1 MPPSP
6 STRIIDNDGT
16 FFSGVKSDQDP
27 GQIPLGY
34 SWMAVNAINIGGTWS
49 CRPGYRCVVPLP
61 DGNLQGGFIFRPG
74 GSLEQC
80 VVAVDGKIYVADW
93 PFVNFQQLTNL
104 QFSPYARQI
113 FWCQATQSAER
124 IAPDGVSPGTGPAPA
139 IKVITP
145 KAVVIIQDGGLTAP
159 AYYDGAN
166 SGHLAGDIYG
176 IPAGGDMAWVGDRLW
191 VSSGPQVLASDIS
204 NPFSFRETGYLG
216 GQVSFYFSSNVTAM
230 VVTPSTESPQLM
242 VFTDT
247 DGSLIQANIRDRS
260 QWTTTPNFQEQVIA
274 VGCPSSKSCVT
285 HYGRLAWFSPTGIA
299 FYDPALSGKITSRLP
314 VRDNEML
321 VSKAV
326 LSDDLTQV
334 ATGIFGQWMLVS
346 LPAEDV
352 YNRHTWVLNHAS
364 LTTLADDSGPSWSG
378 YWIGTRPVEWM
389 YGQIANT
396 ERIFHVS
403 VDYDGKNRLWE
414 CFLPDRL
421 DNRCPI
427 TWGIF
432 TRGYFGATAAIQEKP
447 PGTRCRLLWTDIAFA
462 GIEENVNLGV
472 FYAGG
477 TRGAYQQIMN
487 KLVAVSKGSLSYDQQ
502 LDANSTIYGFKPQSR
517 TLRTEDANQQA
528 PSDSSGACSVET
540 WDEDS
545 IDRNFQLLIVMHGPG
560 TIKWIR
566 PFAMLVPEDLSG
578 DARACDDET
587 GIRAVRFDGV
597 GVNADRYADA
607 VAELAAAPLADY
619 KSTQTKILD
628 QGGFE
633 AAGVGTAESM
643 VSQSA
648 ADRVATI
655 IATRMA
661 ENELGMLQP
670 PVTSI
675 GKT

>member
-1 MPPSP
+1 
-6 STRIIDNDGT
+6 
-16 FFSGVKSDQDP
+16 
-27 GQIPLGY
+27 
-34 SWMAVNAINIGGTWS
+34 
-49 CRPGYRCVVPLP
+49 
-61 DGNLQGGFIFRPG
+61 
-74 GSLEQC
+74 
-80 VVAVDGKIYVADW
+80 
-93 PFVNFQQLTNL
+93 
-104 QFSPYARQI
+104 
-113 FWCQATQSAER
+113 
-124 IAPDGVSPGTGPAPA
+124 
-139 IKVITP
+139 
-145 KAVVIIQDGGLTAP
+145 
-159 AYYDGAN
+159 
-166 SGHLAGDIYG
+166 
-176 IPAGGDMAWVGDRLW
+176 
-191 VSSGPQVLASDIS
+191 
-204 NPFSFRETGYLG
+204 
-216 GQVSFYFSSNVTAM
+216 
-230 VVTPSTESPQLM
+230 
-242 VFTDT
+242 
-247 DGSLIQANIRDRS
+247 
-260 QWTTTPNFQEQVIA
+260 
-274 VGCPSSKSCVT
+274 
-285 HYGRLAWFSPTGIA
+285 
-299 FYDPALSGKITSRLP
+299 
-314 VRDNEML
+314 ML

-597 GVNADRYADA
+597 GVNADNYADA